1 MRLPALGS
9 LQTDTETTMRST
21 LRKCA
26 VTWSVAA
33 VASAFAATTAGAKV
47 EGDTITLGA
56 AISMTGKYSTNGKN
70 TLDGYQLAIKRIN
83 EQGGIKVAG
92 KSYKLAIKYYDDEST
107 SARGAQ
113 LVERLISQ
121 DGIKFVL
128 GPYSSGLTKAI
139 APVTEKYKIPMIEGN
154 GADRDLFT
162 NGYRYLFAV
171 LSTSDFYLREAV
183 NLLAEQAKQA
193 GKKPSDMKIA
203 VAIENDNFSQDVR
216 NGVLEDAKKY
226 GMK

>member
-1 MRLPALGS
+1 MKP
-9 LQTDTETTMRST
+9 TI
-21 LRKCA
+21 RKCV
-26 VTWSVAA
+26 VTWGVAA
-33 VASAFAATTAGAKV
+33 VAGAFAATGATAKV

-70 TLDGYQLAIKRIN
+70 TLDGYNYAIKRIN
-83 EQGGIKVAG
+83 DQGGIKVGG

-113 LVERLISQ
+113 LMERLISQ

-139 APVTEKYKIPMIEGN
+139 APVTEKYKIPMVEGN

-171 LSTSDFYLREAV
+171 LSTSDYYLRDAV
-183 NLLAEQAKQA
+183 NLLAEQAKRA
-193 GKKPSDMKIA
+193 GKNQVVGS
-203 VAIENDNFSQDVR
+203 
-216 NGVLEDAKKY
+216 
-226 GMK
+226 

>member
-1 MRLPALGS
+1 MTPNITNRA
-9 LQTDTETTMRST
+9 
-21 LRKCA
+21 A
-26 VTWSVAA
+26 TWGAA
-33 VASAFAATTAGAKV
+33 VIACAFATSGATAKV

-70 TLDGYQLAIKRIN
+70 TLDGYNLAIKRIN

-162 NGYRYLFAV
+162 NGYR
-171 LSTSDFYLREAV
+171 
-183 NLLAEQAKQA
+183 
-193 GKKPSDMKIA
+193 
-203 VAIENDNFSQDVR
+203 
-216 NGVLEDAKKY
+216 
-226 GMK
+226 